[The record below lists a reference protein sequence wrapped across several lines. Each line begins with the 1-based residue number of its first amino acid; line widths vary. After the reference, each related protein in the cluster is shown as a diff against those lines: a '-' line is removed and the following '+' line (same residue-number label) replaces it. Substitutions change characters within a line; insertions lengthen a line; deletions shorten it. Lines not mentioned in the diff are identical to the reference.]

1 MLRDIFDI
9 AIVGAGIPGLC
20 VARALRRRGV
30 RRIVVLDRFPVGHAR
45 GSSHGS
51 SRITR
56 SSYHDPLYVRLAAR
70 ARSED
75 WPALVRDLERL
86 LIEDAP
92 GLFFGPESPRLRAFA
107 QATLATSQEVE
118 AIEVADAR
126 RRFPQFTF
134 ADAGLL
140 LLDRSAGVIRAEVVM
155 DGLRRW
161 LAAAGVE
168 VRHGV
173 RAQAWR
179 RLGEDLEVVT
189 DAAVL
194 RAGGIV
200 LAAGAWVGEFV
211 PALRSRLTVV
221 RQHVAYLRLA
231 AGAAMRAP
239 AFPVWAWIGAA
250 TDDFFYGLPDAGE
263 GGVKLGRHLVAGP
276 GDDPEVAASASEHA
290 LADVEAFARRTFA
303 APVVAR
309 VHADT
314 CLYTA
319 TADEHFVLDALPGEP
334 RVVVVSA
341 CSGHGFKFGPTVGE
355 LAASFLVDGV
365 CPPREFSHDG
375 PTAPPVRRESPG

>member
-1 MLRDIFDI
+1 MRSKSFDI
-9 AIVGAGIPGLC
+9 AIVGAGIHGLC

-30 RRIVVLDRFPVGHAR
+30 RRIVVLDRFPAGHAR

-70 ARSED
+70 ARRED
-75 WPALVRDLERL
+75 WPALARDLGGP
-86 LIEDAP
+86 LIDDAP
-92 GLFFGPESPRLRAFA
+92 GLFFGPDSPRLHAFA

-134 ADAGLL
+134 ADAGVV

-155 DGLRRW
+155 EGLRRW
-161 LAAAGVE
+161 LAEAGVE

-179 RLGEDLEVVT
+179 RGDEGLEVVT
-189 DAAVL
+189 DAGVF
-194 RAGGIV
+194 RVGGIV
-200 LAAGAWVGEFV
+200 LAAGAWIGELV
-211 PALRSRLTVV
+211 AALRSRLTVV

-239 AFPVWAWIGAA
+239 AFPVWAWIGAEA
-250 TDDFFYGLPDAGE
+250 DDFFYGLPDAGE

-276 GDDPEVAASASEHA
+276 GDDPSFAATPSEQA
-290 LADVEAFARRTFA
+290 LTDVEAFARRTFA
-303 APVVAR
+303 ARIVAR
-309 VHADT
+309 AHSDT

-341 CSGHGFKFGPTVGE
+341 CSGHGFKFGPTMGE
-355 LAASFLVDGV
+355 LAASLLLDGV
-365 CPPREFSHDG
+365 HPPAEFG
-375 PTAPPVRRESPG
+375 L